1 MTFLKRLAPV
11 ASSSGGMKQGKMK
24 AELGALTDNYAPRA
38 KVRRKPV
45 TYEQLIASCQAFDAM
60 IKAGVIENLA
70 IRSLTMVIG
79 VYADEVHGGKI
90 LLVSRAAR
98 LAPHA
103 ERRREH
109 GAPRVPFTRLIMK
122 TYRENKLSKAHALA
136 LIEKHW
142 QIAIITKEEDQ
153 RLTDLGL
160 RSKLMESARARWA
173 VASIVFE

>member
-1 MTFLKRLAPV
+1 MTYFR
-11 ASSSGGMKQGKMK
+11 MKQEKMNF
-24 AELGALTDNYAPRA
+24 ELDALADNYAPRA
-38 KVRRKPV
+38 KVRRKRV
-45 TYEQLIASCQAFDAM
+45 TYAQLIASCQAFDTM
-60 IKAGVIENLA
+60 IKARVIENLA

-109 GAPRVPFTRLIMK
+109 GAPRVPFARLIMK
-122 TYRENKLSKAHALA
+122 TWENKSSEAHALA

-153 RLTDLGL
+153 RLTALGL
-160 RSKLMESARARWA
+160 RSKLIESAQARWA
-173 VASIVFE
+173 VAGIVF